1 MIVQKANGPTHSV
14 LENLTMTGLMRT
26 NLGWLYMHFTAK
38 EGTCDMNLLPDG
50 GQIAQ
55 IFSQATAP
63 AFLLGAV
70 AGYVSIL
77 LGRISGILDRIRS
90 IHDIDEDDVSR
101 IRLRDDLPRLRR
113 RVRLLSKSTYL
124 ALCAGICATLLL
136 AVGFICAF
144 IGLRHEPGAGLL
156 FLAAVGL
163 MGASLFR
170 FAQEIKMGL
179 SELDHFR

>member
-1 MIVQKANGPTHSV
+1 MFGSSEIDV
-14 LENLTMTGLMRT
+14 
-26 NLGWLYMHFTAK
+26 GWLFKHFPTK
-38 EGTCDMNLLPDG
+38 EGTCKMNFLPDS

-55 IFSQATAP
+55 MFSQAAAP

-90 IHDIDEDDVSR
+90 IHDIAEADAAR

-113 RVRLLSKSTYL
+113 RVRLLNKSTYL
-124 ALCAGICATLLL
+124 ALCAGICTTLLL
-136 AVGFICAF
+136 AVGFVCAF
-144 IGLRHEPGAGLL
+144 LGLRHEPGAGVL
-156 FLAAVGL
+156 FLAAVIL

-170 FAQEIKMGL
+170 FAQEIGMGL